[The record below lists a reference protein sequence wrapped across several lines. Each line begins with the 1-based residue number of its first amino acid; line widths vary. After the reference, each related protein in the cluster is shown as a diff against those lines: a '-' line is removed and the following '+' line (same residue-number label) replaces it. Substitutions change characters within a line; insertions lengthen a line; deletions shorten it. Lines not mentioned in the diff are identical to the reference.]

1 MSYLDTPRIHF
12 AGQFFTDPS
21 TINNATEN
29 YNLDEVYN
37 NNPPSP
43 SNPNSVWWNQYGQ
56 AFFKIQPGTTVTSA
70 FNEAGQQ
77 ATNDPVVGA
86 QIVSVIA
93 GGPPTPQYGRLV
105 DLDPDQQSRSMI
117 VGLRLQLTI
126 SDGKSRQ
133 PVATVTGTVRPMTI
147 IDLWG
152 RAQGG
157 SPGSITFAG
166 CMYQS
171 VMDSVEWSGVDGTS
185 PTVLGQLFKVSQHT
199 LSFKMVVDSYNGDI
213 TSGTFGHGRVVGTI
227 GPYFPD
233 EPIHFLAQRRLF
245 LNAEAVNGSPMN
257 NAPFQLKGN
266 RLTIDLGNSVPTAQV
281 PPSPQNPNPSV
292 GGFLDLG
299 TVEAV
304 IDPLLSNV
312 TIAPPIYATVA
323 DYTSQ
328 YQLTAG
334 IFDVELDQQS
344 AQLLQGKPLA
354 IRINSPQPTQA
365 ALTGLAATRMKEGLA
380 IDTTTQEV
388 TPASIALAEFQD
400 GRYVDVD
407 FNGLRLQKG
416 APAWDASAS
425 TGTEITSTAQIPL
438 VATQWGARLPNLAVA
453 VSSTFNWYQFPDSD
467 GNAYMINNSPM
478 SAVSWTSPVMTDASG
493 RANLTFT
500 AMGLDA
506 SQRAPR
512 RKDID
517 SQLYLFDFSYSR
529 YVMMQE
535 VQPITLLVF
544 EDTPVVQNPTWWQNV
559 YPIFLQYAKMY
570 PAMRDLIDLSDY
582 ASVKSSAAMIK
593 TVLNLP
599 LAHPGY
605 MPVTRDLSLVNR
617 QMITSWFDGGM
628 PEGKKPTKQPAKK
641 PAKKAAKKTTKKS
654 GAKKSAKKATT
665 KKAGQKS
672 PAKKTRR

>member
-29 YNLDEVYN
+29 YNLKEVYN

-56 AFFKIQPGTTVTSA
+56 AFFKIQPGTQVTSA
-70 FNEAGQQ
+70 FDETGQQ
-77 ATNDPVVGA
+77 CPNDPAVGA

-117 VGLRLQLTI
+117 VGLRLQLSI
-126 SDGKSRQ
+126 SDESSGQ
-133 PVATVTGTVRPMTI
+133 VATMTGTIRPMTI

-171 VMDSVEWSGVDGTS
+171 VMDSVEWVGIDATS
-185 PTVLGQLFKVSQHT
+185 PTVLGQLCKLSSGT

-213 TSGTFGHGRVVGTI
+213 TSGTFGQGRVVGTI
-227 GPYFPD
+227 GPYFED

-245 LNAEAVNGSPMN
+245 LNAESVSGSPMN

-292 GGFLDLG
+292 GGFQDLG
-299 TVEAV
+299 QVEAV
-304 IDPLLSNV
+304 IDPLFSNV
-312 TIAPPIYATVA
+312 TIAPPIYASVA
-323 DYTSQ
+323 DYTNQ

-334 IFDVELDQQS
+334 IFDLELDQQS
-344 AQLLQGKPLA
+344 AQLLQSKPLA
-354 IRINSPQPTQA
+354 IRINAPTPRQA
-365 ALTGLAATRMKEGLA
+365 ALTGLPATRMKEGLA
-380 IDTTTQEV
+380 IDTTTPDV

-400 GRYVDVD
+400 GHYVDVD
-407 FNGLRLQKG
+407 FNGLRMQKG
-416 APAWDASAS
+416 APAWDANAG
-425 TGTEITSTAQIPL
+425 TGTEITSDVQIPL
-438 VATQWGARLPNLAVA
+438 VATLWGTRLPNLVIA

-478 SAVSWTSPVMTDASG
+478 SAISWTSPVITDANG
-493 RANLTFT
+493 RANLAFT

-506 SQRAPR
+506 KDRAAR

-559 YPIFLQYAKMY
+559 YPIFLQYAKLY

-582 ASVKSSAAMIK
+582 ASVTNTQFSIPDKIK

-617 QMITSWFDGGM
+617 QMITNWFDSGM
-628 PEGKKPTKQPAKK
+628 PEGTKPTKKPAKK
-641 PAKKAAKKTTKKS
+641 PAKKAAKKS
-654 GAKKSAKKATT
+654 SAKK
-665 KKAGQKS
+665 K
-672 PAKKTRR
+672 